1 MAQLLLPYTTC
12 TPPRTEGATAD
23 TEGYSAAIAL
33 ASSSVSVATAPEP
46 SRTPLLLRLPG
57 STTIRLL
64 PILWICAW
72 IRAVAPVPTPTMA
85 ITAATPITM
94 QSIVRAERVLFT
106 FNARNA
112 IFTLATS

>member
-1 MAQLLLPYTTC
+1 
-12 TPPRTEGATAD
+12 
-23 TEGYSAAIAL
+23 
-33 ASSSVSVATAPEP
+33 
-46 SRTPLLLRLPG
+46 
-57 STTIRLL
+57 
-64 PILWICAW
+64 
-72 IRAVAPVPTPTMA
+72 MA